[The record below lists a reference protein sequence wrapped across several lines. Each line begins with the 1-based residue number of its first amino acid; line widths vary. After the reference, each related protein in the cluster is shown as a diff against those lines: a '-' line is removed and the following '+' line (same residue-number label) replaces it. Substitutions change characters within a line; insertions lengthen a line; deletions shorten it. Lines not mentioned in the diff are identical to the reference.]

1 MYAITLFKI
10 KSTSMEYG
18 YYYRLSHPS
27 CCFQLPICLLSLS
40 HQFRFSGCCHSA
52 YIYFLL
58 FFVSLVI
65 NIGMWLER
73 YNIVITSLSKDFLP
87 SNWAPYTPTITDIG
101 VFAGTIGLFA
111 TGVLLFMRYIPMLA
125 ISEIKGVV
133 NIGSKKED

>member
-1 MYAITLFKI
+1 
-10 KSTSMEYG
+10 
-18 YYYRLSHPS
+18 
-27 CCFQLPICLLSLS
+27 
-40 HQFRFSGCCHSA
+40 
-52 YIYFLL
+52 
-58 FFVSLVI
+58 
-65 NIGMWLER
+65 MWLER